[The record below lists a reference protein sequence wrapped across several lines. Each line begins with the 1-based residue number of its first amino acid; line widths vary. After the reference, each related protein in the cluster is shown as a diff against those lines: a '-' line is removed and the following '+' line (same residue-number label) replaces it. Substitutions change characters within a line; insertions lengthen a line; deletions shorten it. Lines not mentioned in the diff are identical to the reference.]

1 MTAALRALLLFHGVS
16 LADLG
21 LEEAALPKLA
31 WQVEEEELG
40 IRAGLMDRLVQHA
53 GGLLLMDFATAYLEA
68 PYYSG
73 RATRV
78 RLELLPP
85 LYLAYSLSSAGESG
99 RVHAPV
105 RRRFESRVCVCVW
118 WVCVWVGGWVCGWVC
133 VCVFVCVYVCALL
146 ILYLHAPVRRRFV

>member
-1 MTAALRALLLFHGVS
+1 MRLCMYVCIYMYIHFTARFTGTKGHILTQEAAETVTAALRALLLFHAVS
-16 LADLG
+16 LAELG

-53 GGLLLMDFATAYLEA
+53 DGLLLMDFATTYLEA

-105 RRRFESRVCVCVW
+105 RRRFERERERVCVCVL
-118 WVCVWVGGWVCGWVC
+118 
-133 VCVFVCVYVCALL
+133 CA
-146 ILYLHAPVRRRFV
+146 